1 MSSFLLRL
9 QRISSKVSASVASI
23 AQSRQALSTSVYR
36 CLQQPLGRGPGSR
49 RNVLNFQPGQM
60 KVNKIEPMKSA
71 YSGGIGAPTMG
82 GKGAADKIN
91 VQEEA
96 RWYRI
101 RGLLGATVFA
111 IAFILYKYRQTNFRQ
126 DHKAE
131 LAQAKTWAESRQT
144 YFMREIVPAAKIL
157 GEVTRSEHKR
167 MVVCPH
173 SHPLLTTFFTGGS
186 LTTRS
191 SNSDPIIIL
200 YPALFDNET
209 LDDVDFSFVKN
220 NFKLTEE
227 LKKEYAQCSVLSS
240 DARKFAITSVIL
252 HLRNKKGYVP
262 EMFLGLIFTVLNYT
276 VISRS
281 LPSLLEAGRKL
292 IRSKIFGF
300 ASLCTLFHVVVY
312 HMLVEHLF
320 RDSLRK
326 TIDDLIVGLQD
337 EALMRGA
344 AEFFDKECRRHLL
357 EQKLGLSQRRIY
369 PNGDIKLW
377 TRPKWTNS
385 ERKKFYEHNLKA
397 THELRKDPVGA
408 EVKIPSVK
416 T

>member
-144 YFMREIVPAAKIL
+144 YFMREIVPEAKIL
-157 GEVTRSEHKR
+157 AKV
-167 MVVCPH
+167 
-173 SHPLLTTFFTGGS
+173 
-186 LTTRS
+186 
-191 SNSDPIIIL
+191 
-200 YPALFDNET
+200 
-209 LDDVDFSFVKN
+209 
-220 NFKLTEE
+220 
-227 LKKEYAQCSVLSS
+227 
-240 DARKFAITSVIL
+240 
-252 HLRNKKGYVP
+252 
-262 EMFLGLIFTVLNYT
+262 
-276 VISRS
+276 
-281 LPSLLEAGRKL
+281 
-292 IRSKIFGF
+292 
-300 ASLCTLFHVVVY
+300 
-312 HMLVEHLF
+312 
-320 RDSLRK
+320 
-326 TIDDLIVGLQD
+326 
-337 EALMRGA
+337 
-344 AEFFDKECRRHLL
+344 
-357 EQKLGLSQRRIY
+357 
-369 PNGDIKLW
+369 
-377 TRPKWTNS
+377 
-385 ERKKFYEHNLKA
+385 
-397 THELRKDPVGA
+397 
-408 EVKIPSVK
+408 
-416 T
+416 